1 MTFLNVADES
11 LKHLHRMELIKMSIL
26 QFYIKDHSEP
36 LKDQGLNCQYTP
48 VIGFSGQTNA
58 TSACQPQLQS
68 MLGHSFYIA
77 WLKSSLALKG

>member
-1 MTFLNVADES
+1 MVE
-11 LKHLHRMELIKMSIL
+11 HIKMSIL

-48 VIGFSGQTNA
+48 VIGFSGQTSA
-58 TSACQPQLQS
+58 TGVCLPQLQS
-68 MLGHSFYIA
+68 MFGHSFYIQ